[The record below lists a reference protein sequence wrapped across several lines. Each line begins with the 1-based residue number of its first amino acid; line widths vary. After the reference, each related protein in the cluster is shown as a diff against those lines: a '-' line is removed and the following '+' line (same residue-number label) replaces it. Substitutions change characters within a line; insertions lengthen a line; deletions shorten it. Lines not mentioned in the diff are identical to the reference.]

1 MTEVLRGAVWR
12 VPTVGRDRTVLV
24 VQHNAVIRHHAGGI
38 ACVLVQEV
46 EDALDT
52 LLTVPIEAPVRG
64 VVMASDIHQFRP
76 LRFEQGKCLGYLSAE
91 DMERVAQALRAALD
105 L

>member
-1 MTEVLRGAVWR
+1 MTEILRGSVWR

-24 VQHNAVIRHHAGGI
+24 IQHNAVIAHHPGSI

-46 EDALDT
+46 EYAPDT
-52 LLTVPIEAPVRG
+52 LLTTPIEQPVRG
-64 VVMASDIHQFRP
+64 VVMADVQQFRP
-76 LRFEQGKCLGYLSAE
+76 ERFEQGKFLGFLSVE
-91 DMERVAQALRAALD
+91 EMERVSQAVRAALD

>member
-1 MTEVLRGAVWR
+1 MTEILRGAVWR

-24 VQHNAVIRHHAGGI
+24 VQHNAVIKHHAGGV

-46 EDALDT
+46 ENALDT
-52 LLTVPIEAPVRG
+52 LLTVPIEQPVRG

-76 LRFEQGKCLGYLSAE
+76 LRFEQGKFLGYLSAE
-91 DMERVAQALRAALD
+91 DMERVGQALRAALD

>member
-24 VQHNAVIRHHAGGI
+24 IQHNAVIRHHAGGI

-52 LLTVPIEAPVRG
+52 LLTVPIKAPVRG
-64 VVMASDIHQFRP
+64 VVMASDIHQV

-91 DMERVAQALRAALD
+91 DMERVNQALRAALD

>member
-1 MTEVLRGAVWR
+1 MTEVQRGAVWR

-24 VQHNAVIRHHAGGI
+24 IQHNAVIQHHPGGI
-38 ACVLVQEV
+38 TCVLVQEV

-76 LRFEQGKCLGYLSAE
+76 VRFEQGKCLGYLSAE
-91 DMERVAQALRAALD
+91 DMERVARAIRAALD